1 MLDAQTYNNIFAK
14 LQQHN
19 FDVSFVEVLYRLYRQ
34 HLSPNPLM
42 LKMMEVLV
50 GSLDAYPLVKR
61 DYEYLK
67 IEMPK
72 HSARGR
78 RVVGQLKKIAD
89 EESKQKI
96 KIDELALD
104 TKEEAGS
111 DRLTHLNDSRITDE
125 LVKMIN
131 PLANCDIKLYDL
143 KLEFFS

>member
-1 MLDAQTYNNIFAK
+1 
-14 LQQHN
+14 
-19 FDVSFVEVLYRLYRQ
+19 
-34 HLSPNPLM
+34 
-42 LKMMEVLV
+42 
-50 GSLDAYPLVKR
+50 
-61 DYEYLK
+61 
-67 IEMPK
+67 MPK

-78 RVVGQLKKIAD
+78 RVVGQLKKIVD